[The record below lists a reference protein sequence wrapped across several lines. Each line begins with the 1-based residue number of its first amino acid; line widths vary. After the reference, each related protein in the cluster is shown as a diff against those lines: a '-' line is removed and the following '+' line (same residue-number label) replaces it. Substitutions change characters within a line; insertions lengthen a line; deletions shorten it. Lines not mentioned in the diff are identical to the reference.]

1 MPVIHESSDNT
12 SDQAD
17 TGARSK
23 PDVAED
29 QGAFWTPDDVGVA
42 YDLSDPDEDQSAV
55 VQVLVGPARFLIPT
69 CPALMS
75 VCETKLGLRNS
86 LRWLGQFAL

>member
-42 YDLSDPDEDQSAV
+42 YDLSDRDEDQF
-55 VQVLVGPARFLIPT
+55 LPIKAR
-69 CPALMS
+69 
-75 VCETKLGLRNS
+75 
-86 LRWLGQFAL
+86 